1 LIFLS
6 YPILLA
12 KKQFT
17 NSFQDI
23 FSPTETH
30 LLKEEFIKTPEDN
43 NDKIQR
49 TTLMLSRKTYKTIKA
64 IAYWE
69 QKQIKDI
76 IEEAIANYLN
86 SIDAKELEKAIAQF
100 EGDTIKPILREPA

>member
-1 LIFLS
+1 M
-6 YPILLA
+6 A

-43 NDKIQR
+43 DDKIQR
-49 TTLMLSRKTYKTIKA
+49 TTLLLSRQTYKTIKA
-64 IAYWE
+64 IAYW
-69 QKQIKDI
+69 QRKQIKDI
-76 IEEAIANYLN
+76 IEEAIAGYLN
-86 SIDAKELEKAIAQF
+86 SLDANELEKAIVQF
-100 EGDTIKPILREPA
+100 EADSVKPILREPS

>member
-1 LIFLS
+1 M
-6 YPILLA
+6 A

-30 LLKEEFIKTPEDN
+30 LLEEEFIKTPEDN
-43 NDKIQR
+43 DDKIQR
-49 TTLMLSRKTYKTIKA
+49 TTLLLSRQTYKTIKA

-69 QKQIKDI
+69 RKQIKDI
-76 IEEAIANYLN
+76 IEEAIATYLN
-86 SIDAKELEKAIAQF
+86 SIDAKELEKAIIQF
-100 EGDTIKPILREPA
+100 KEDH